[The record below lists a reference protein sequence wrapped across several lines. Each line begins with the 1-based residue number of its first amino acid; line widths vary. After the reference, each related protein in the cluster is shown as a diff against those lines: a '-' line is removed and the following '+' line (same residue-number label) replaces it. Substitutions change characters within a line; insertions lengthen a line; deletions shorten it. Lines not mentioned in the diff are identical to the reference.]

1 HNFSGDGADSPFGI
15 LHKEGG
21 KIAVLDLPDQ
31 QSMTFHHYVE
41 ESLSVD
47 YRFHKRFSAPS
58 PCLEL
63 WRNATSGRE

>member
-1 HNFSGDGADSPFGI
+1 
-15 LHKEGG
+15 
-21 KIAVLDLPDQ
+21 
-31 QSMTFHHYVE
+31 MTFHHYVE